1 MKIWQI
7 RAGENGKHWET
18 WKEKSIVSIGW
29 NIGELEKLTIEEMKQ
44 RIEDEYSTNDPARV
58 AGFLRTFVG
67 LRDEKEKNREKGDIV
82 FVFGPATILDIAE
95 IKGYR
100 YEKDALPEG
109 RTHTYW
115 RDVDYYDIGPVRI
128 RDLPEKFQQ
137 GREFSL
143 HLPCTLQRF
152 SGTEENLNELIES
165 MGEAE
170 KVDLA
175 REGFLDFG
183 ESEIQRY
190 IKNNF
195 SEIGEELKLLDDEY
209 PTSVGDADFVASDG
223 KKTVVIE
230 VKMGTAKDDSIGQL
244 LGYMNAIR
252 DKEKKDVYGM
262 LIAEDFSPRVKM
274 AAKSDDVKL
283 KKFRAKL
290 EFSDIT

>member
-7 RAGENGKHWET
+7 RAGEDGKHWDA
-18 WKEKSIVSIGW
+18 WNEKSIISIGW
-29 NIGELEKLTIEEMKQ
+29 DIGELERLTKEEMKK
-44 RIEDEYSTNDPARV
+44 RIEDEYPTYDSARV
-58 AGFLRTFVG
+58 AGFLRTFAG
-67 LRDEKEKNREKGDIV
+67 LRDDQERNMEKGDVAI
-82 FVFGPATILDIAE
+82 VFGPATVLDVAD
-95 IKGYR
+95 IKEYK
-100 YEKDALPEG
+100 YEKDGLREG
-109 RTHTYW
+109 STHMYW
-115 RDVDYYDIGPVRI
+115 RNVDYHDSGPVRI

-137 GREFSL
+137 GGEFSL

-165 MGEAE
+165 MGEVE
-170 KVDLA
+170 KIDLTK
-175 REGFLDFG
+175 EGFLDFK
-183 ESEIQRY
+183 ELEIQRY

-195 SEIGEELKLLDDEY
+195 NEIWKELKLVDDEY

-230 VKMGTAKDDSIGQL
+230 VKMGTAKDDAIGQL

-290 EFSDIT
+290 EFSDVE